1 MDVDIGSVRR
11 QASFAIR
18 PRLRVQARR
27 GRETAKTDSEG
38 PCVSGIPATA
48 RRAADYRRRGPRR
61 AWRARRVHARRGGA
75 SARARARPSVT
86 VTAMVLLRCSM
97 HTPGAGATRC
107 DALWLRLRWMRL
119 RWMRAGAEDRLAGHH
134 AFWPRCMHGARLR
147 TRGLRLR
154 PGYGSRMRVKIRCV
168 LAASSARTDGRVP
181 PNWPTGQRRT
191 ITQYSVLSGHR
202 RGLKIAARFSLARI
216 PSDGSRWMSTRTDA
230 PGLRWRTRGSHASAS
245 AAATR
250 CGRVA
255 FSWNVIYR
263 LTHGH
268 CALTRGAAL
277 SRDLDSSR
285 PVGGRSCERETLQA
299 LSSWRGSG
307 DSQARGPRC

>member
-1 MDVDIGSVRR
+1 MHGRRHRELRR

-27 GRETAKTDSEG
+27 GRETAETDSEG

-154 PGYGSRMRVKIRCV
+154 PGYGSRMRVKQDT
-168 LAASSARTDGRVP
+168 LHT
-181 PNWPTGQRRT
+181 
-191 ITQYSVLSGHR
+191 
-202 RGLKIAARFSLARI
+202 FSPRH
-216 PSDGSRWMSTRTDA
+216 PRTRT
-230 PGLRWRTRGSHASAS
+230 RSAQS
-245 AAATR
+245 A
-250 CGRVA
+250 
-255 FSWNVIYR
+255 
-263 LTHGH
+263 
-268 CALTRGAAL
+268 GARPL
-277 SRDLDSSR
+277 STQ
-285 PVGGRSCERETLQA
+285 RE
-299 LSSWRGSG
+299 G
-307 DSQARGPRC
+307 